1 MKVFLD
7 TNILMESI
15 TNRSHSTEIARI
27 YNLYKSGVIDCY
39 ISQGSFYTITYLVEA
54 YLKKTDSLSKDERLN
69 KLRNILNN
77 ILLMSDICDISNEEL
92 SKGIWDTN
100 FTDIEDSYQY
110 QNAIAEQCEYLITLN
125 KKDFHPHNEQI
136 EIVTPDEFIKRISS
150 GL

>member
-15 TNRSHSTEIARI
+15 TNRSHSTEISRI
-27 YNLYKSGVIDCY
+27 YDLYKTGVIDCY
-39 ISQGSFYTITYLVEA
+39 ISQGSFYTITYLVDA
-54 YLKKTDSLSKDERLN
+54 YLKKTNSLSKEQRLD
-69 KLRNILNN
+69 KLRYILNN
-77 ILLMSDICDISNEEL
+77 VLLMSDICDISNDEL

-110 QNAIAEQCEYLITLN
+110 QNAIAEQCEFLITLN
-125 KKDFHPHNEQI
+125 KKDFHTDNDLT

>member
-15 TNRSHSTEIARI
+15 TNRSHSTEISRI
-27 YNLYKSGVIDCY
+27 YDLYKTGVIDCY
-39 ISQGSFYTITYLVEA
+39 ISQGSFYTITYLLDA
-54 YLKKTDSLSKDERLN
+54 YLKKTNSLSKEQRLD
-69 KLRNILNN
+69 KLRYILNN
-77 ILLMSDICDISNEEL
+77 VLLMSDICDISNDEL

-110 QNAIAEQCEYLITLN
+110 QNAIAEQCEFLITLN
-125 KKDFHPHNEQI
+125 KKDFHTDNDLT